1 MHMYEYLL
9 FELTSEYVFSM
20 PGFGHVAMEKKYTQ
34 YLLFDLKSE
43 WVSQELWHTGRRSTS
58 SSKNSCQGKEGLF
71 FQGTVGT
78 RQIGKFWQKRRN
90 LSYFGQ
96 STMLTAPRTNLYL
109 HEFTHTHI
117 YIYMYTCMYENKYT

>member
-9 FELTSEYVFSM
+9 FE
-20 PGFGHVAMEKKYTQ
+20 
-34 YLLFDLKSE
+34 LKSE

-78 RQIGKFWQKRRN
+78 RQIGKFWKKHRN

-96 STMLTAPRTNLYL
+96 NTN
-109 HEFTHTHI
+109 I
-117 YIYMYTCMYENKYT
+117 YIYMNTYIYIYIFQYMCGNKGTKCNNVYIYIFILYI

>member
-1 MHMYEYLL
+1 MWKQFWNSQGKMHMYEYLL
-9 FELTSEYVFSM
+9 FELKSEHVFSM
-20 PGFGHVAMEKKYTQ
+20 PGFKHVAMEKKYTQ

-90 LSYFGQ
+90 LSYDGLKHNAD
-96 STMLTAPRTNLYL
+96 SPADEPIPT
-109 HEFTHTHI
+109 
-117 YIYMYTCMYENKYT
+117 

>member
-1 MHMYEYLL
+1 MWKQFWNSQGKMHMYEYLL
-9 FELTSEYVFSM
+9 FELKSEHVFSM

-71 FQGTVGT
+71 SRGQWVQDRLASFGRNTGTYHT
-78 RQIGKFWQKRRN
+78 LGKAQ
-90 LSYFGQ
+90 
-96 STMLTAPRTNLYL
+96 
-109 HEFTHTHI
+109 
-117 YIYMYTCMYENKYT
+117 C